1 MNDDNNMTKKPSLN
15 YFEPSILTKSIL
27 KNFKKIV
34 LINFFI
40 GIFAIFFSL
49 SLNNIYQSEIKLI
62 LKQEIQSPAS
72 NISMAIPINIGS
84 SSGYEINLI
93 RSILS
98 SRDFFKIL
106 YEDDSFIAL
115 IDAIHH
121 YDEKTKKIVFDSKK
135 INKNGDWVLLNGN
148 SLKPSFEIS
157 YKSFKGYFSSSV
169 DQSSGI
175 VNLNFEHVS
184 PHESKLLLEKIYLDL
199 NAYLKD
205 LKLNEIERKI
215 NFLNQSYMEATIQ
228 DIKKNISSLLQ
239 NEIEKKAIL
248 LSSEN
253 IYFDLIDSSSK
264 GIRVAPKRSL
274 IVLLISIV
282 SLALSIFYYLIRYFN
297 NHAK

>member
-1 MNDDNNMTKKPSLN
+1 MNNDNNMTKKPSLN

-72 NISMAIPINIGS
+72 SISMALPINIGS

-121 YDEKTKKIVFDSKK
+121 YDEKTKKIVFDSEK
-135 INKNGDWVLLNGN
+135 INKNGDWAVLNGN
-148 SLKPSFEIS
+148 SLKPSFEKS

-184 PHESKLLLEKIYLDL
+184 PYESKLLLEKIYLDL

-274 IVLLISIV
+274 IVLLISTISFV
-282 SLALSIFYYLIRYFN
+282 LSILFYLILYFK